1 MSPPAIDSQYAQA
14 VENYDA
20 LRKIIPKFRSGHA
33 WLRDADDL
41 SYRIRASVAPGT
53 PITKGVRRD
62 YVVCAL
68 ANKGCNTH
76 ASVRMLTD
84 AGNGDDAMVL
94 TRVLL
99 ETAVVFRWMMIDP
112 VYRLDLYGLSSKLF
126 ERHWA
131 HLVQEHFANQPDVVA
146 KAKAALTTEESA
158 VVQAAFGN
166 VQYRWARERL
176 PDGKFIEYSLD
187 GMLKDIEKAE
197 GTAAMKHFIYEVS
210 YHMHSAHAHA
220 TADGMRQFKTL
231 GQQKFFTCEL
241 GFNSGDCTV
250 ALKGANTYLS
260 WLLSHVAAYLGLSDV
275 EAAFDQ
281 WIANIQARH
290 AAAGPG
296 ASHAGP

>member
-1 MSPPAIDSQYAQA
+1 MNPPAVDSQYAQA
-14 VENYDA
+14 VEDYDA
-20 LRKIIPKFRSGHA
+20 LRKTVPKLRSSHA

-41 SYRIRASVAPGT
+41 SDRIKAFVAPGI
-53 PITKGVRRD
+53 PMTKGVRRD

-126 ERHWA
+126 VRHWD
-131 HLVQEHFANQPDVVA
+131 HLVQEHFSGEPDVVA

-166 VQYRWARERL
+166 AQYKWARERQ
-176 PDGKFIEYSLD
+176 PDGKFIEYSFD

-197 GTAAMKHFIYEVS
+197 GTVAMKNFIYEVS

-231 GQQKFFTCEL
+231 GQQQFFTCEL
-241 GFNSGDCTV
+241 GFNGGDSTL

-275 EAAFDQ
+275 EAEFDQ
-281 WIANIQARH
+281 WVTHIQARND
-290 AAAGPG
+290 AAAPG
-296 ASHAGP
+296 AGHAGT

>member
-14 VENYDA
+14 VEDYDA

-131 HLVQEHFANQPDVVA
+131 HLV
-146 KAKAALTTEESA
+146 
-158 VVQAAFGN
+158 
-166 VQYRWARERL
+166 
-176 PDGKFIEYSLD
+176 
-187 GMLKDIEKAE
+187 
-197 GTAAMKHFIYEVS
+197 
-210 YHMHSAHAHA
+210 
-220 TADGMRQFKTL
+220 
-231 GQQKFFTCEL
+231 
-241 GFNSGDCTV
+241 
-250 ALKGANTYLS
+250 
-260 WLLSHVAAYLGLSDV
+260 
-275 EAAFDQ
+275 
-281 WIANIQARH
+281 
-290 AAAGPG
+290 
-296 ASHAGP
+296 

>member
-1 MSPPAIDSQYAQA
+1 M
-14 VENYDA
+14 
-20 LRKIIPKFRSGHA
+20 
-33 WLRDADDL
+33 
-41 SYRIRASVAPGT
+41 
-53 PITKGVRRD
+53 
-62 YVVCAL
+62 
-68 ANKGCNTH
+68 
-76 ASVRMLTD
+76 
-84 AGNGDDAMVL
+84 
-94 TRVLL
+94 
-99 ETAVVFRWMMIDP
+99 
-112 VYRLDLYGLSSKLF
+112 
-126 ERHWA
+126 
-131 HLVQEHFANQPDVVA
+131 VA

-176 PDGKFIEYSLD
+176 PDGKFIEYSFD

-197 GTAAMKHFIYEVS
+197 GTAAMKNFIYEVS

-241 GFNSGDCTV
+241 GFSSGDCTV

-260 WLLSHVAAYLGLSDV
+260 WLLSHVAVYLGLSDV

-290 AAAGPG
+290 AAAGPRARPAG
-296 ASHAGP
+296 A